1 MESETLLTS
10 LLGPVLYA
18 TPHLLLSTIGL
29 VLCLMRRR
37 TLGAAGI
44 YACAGFALFILGS
57 LFGLGAHVWL
67 IWMSQNGQATSSLT
81 LVMSVFSGVATVLH
95 AVAMGLVIAAILI
108 RRPAQAA

>member
-10 LLGPVLYA
+10 LLGPLLYA
-18 TPHLLLSTIGL
+18 TPHLLLCTIGL

-57 LFGLGAHVWL
+57 LLGLGAHVWL

-81 LVMSVFSGVATVLH
+81 LVMSVFTAYAALVLRWSLCP
-95 AVAMGLVIAAILI
+95 M
-108 RRPAQAA
+108 PMPTD